1 MRAVV
6 CVPGGTELTELP
18 DPEPAPDGVVVAVD
32 ACGLCG
38 SDVHL
43 VEHGRAAPG
52 HVLGHEFAGRIAAAG
67 SQAGRWRVG
76 APVAVNPVGGCG
88 KCQPCRRHLPFRCQ
102 LLPNLGLT
110 APGAYAEYVAVPQ
123 AQLVA
128 LPAEVEPELGAHAEP
143 LAVALRAVRLGRPE
157 PGEPALV
164 YGVGAIGLNVIMALR
179 QAGAGTIVAVGRSA
193 GRRAAAE
200 AVGADVVLDSRV
212 TDLAGYA
219 AQAGLAFGSGY
230 ECSAAVGALAETVA
244 VLAPGGIGV
253 QVALNSAPESL
264 DARGLVG
271 RGLTVVGSCAFD
283 AEDYEQAVAHL
294 IAGRIAGA
302 DLISERVSLAQVPE
316 TLVRLRRP
324 GDLVRVLVRP

>member
-6 CVPGGTELTELP
+6 CVPGGTELAELP
-18 DPEPAPDGVVVAVD
+18 DPVPTPDGVVVAVD

-38 SDVHL
+38 SDVHM
-43 VEHGRAAPG
+43 VEHGRAVPG
-52 HVLGHEFAGRIAAAG
+52 HVLGHEFAGRIAERGRDAD
-67 SQAGRWRVG
+67 RWRIG
-76 APVAVNPVGGCG
+76 QPVAVNPLGGCG
-88 KCQPCRRHLPFRCQ
+88 TCQSCRRHLPFRCPA
-102 LLPNLGLT
+102 LPNLGLT

-128 LPAEVEPELGAHAEP
+128 LPDEVEPELGAHAEP

-157 PGEPALV
+157 PGEPAVV
-164 YGVGAIGLNVIMALR
+164 YGVGSVGLNVILALR
-179 QAGAGTIVAVGRSA
+179 LAGAGPIVAVGRSA

-200 AVGADVVLDSRV
+200 ALGADVVLDSRV
-212 TDLAGYA
+212 TSLARHA
-219 AQAGLAFGSGY
+219 AEHGLAFGSGY

-244 VLAPGGIGV
+244 VLAPGGVAV

-283 AEDYEQAVAHL
+283 ADDYAQAVAHL
-294 IAGRIAGA
+294 LAGRVDGA
-302 DLISERVSLAQVPE
+302 ALVSERVSLAEVPE
-316 TLVRLRRP
+316 TLVRLRHP

>member
-6 CVPGGTELTELP
+6 CVPGGTELAELP
-18 DPEPAPDGVVVAVD
+18 DPVPAPDGVVVAVD

-38 SDVHL
+38 SDVHM
-43 VEHGRAAPG
+43 VEHGRAVPG
-52 HVLGHEFAGRIAAAG
+52 QVLGHEFAGRIVAVG
-67 SQAGRWRVG
+67 RDAGRWRIG
-76 APVAVNPVGGCG
+76 QPVAVNPLGGCG
-88 KCQPCRRHLPFRCQ
+88 SCQPCRRQLPFRCQ
-102 LLPNLGLT
+102 ALPNLGLT

-128 LPAEVEPELGAHAEP
+128 LPAEVEPEVGAHAEP
-143 LAVALRAVRLGRPE
+143 LAVALRAVRLGRPV

-164 YGVGAIGLNVIMALR
+164 YGVGSIGLNVIMALR
-179 QAGAGTIVAVGRSA
+179 LAGAGTIVAVGRSA

-200 AVGADVVLDSRV
+200 ALGADVVLDSRV
-212 TDLAGYA
+212 TPPAEYA
-219 AQAGLAFGSGY
+219 AEHGLAFGTAY

-244 VLAPGGIGV
+244 VLAPGGVAV

-283 AEDYEQAVAHL
+283 ADDYAQAVGHL
-294 IAGRIAGA
+294 LAGRIDGA
-302 DLISERVSLAQVPE
+302 ALVSERVALAEVPE